1 MTREEAIRHIRDVIA
16 ENNSIAPNM
25 VTFKQEKEALYMAI
39 EALKAQTPDNYWY
52 ERGFHAGYEYNT
64 AQEWILC
71 SERLPEIYIP
81 VILSGKHNEVIGYR
95 RNDSDW
101 MAFTGDG
108 WETDI
113 EHPEDFIAW
122 MPLPEPYKAESEE

>member
-1 MTREEAIRHIRDVIA
+1 MTKEEAMKNIQEILDEATEEEDSVCY
-16 ENNSIAPNM
+16 
-25 VTFKQEKEALYMAI
+25 VTSNDAEALQMGI
-39 EALKAQTPDNYWY
+39 EALKAQ
-52 ERGFHAGYEYNT
+52 
-64 AQEWILC
+64 EWIPC
-71 SERLPEIYIP
+71 SERLPKIYIP

-122 MPLPEPYKAESEE
+122 MPLPESYKEDGEDE